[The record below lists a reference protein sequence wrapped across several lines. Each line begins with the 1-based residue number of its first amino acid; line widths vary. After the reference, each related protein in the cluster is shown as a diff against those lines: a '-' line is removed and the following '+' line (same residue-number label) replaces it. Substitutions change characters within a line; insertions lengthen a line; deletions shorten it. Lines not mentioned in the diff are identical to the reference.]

1 MKIQI
6 LISNKKTL
14 LLNIDP
20 KDSELDMNNFH
31 SIDESIVSIKNI
43 KSQQLIISSTDNEG
57 SVTIQFVDEQKTLT
71 TVQAQQ

>member
-14 LLNIDP
+14 LLNIDS

-57 SVTIQFVDEQKTLT
+57 SMTIKFVDE
-71 TVQAQQ
+71 